1 MRFMLTA
8 RFGVEAGNEAV
19 SNGRVGQL
27 VQSAM
32 EQLKP
37 EAAYFGP
44 IDGGRGCYLVI
55 NMEDPSQ
62 IPAITEPLFQNLHAT
77 VTFVPVMTAEDL
89 AKGVASLAQANG

>member
-8 RFGVEAGNEAV
+8 RFNVEAGNDAV
-19 SNGRVGQL
+19 NNGRVGPL
-27 VQSAM
+27 VQSVM

-55 NMEDPSQ
+55 NVEDPSQ
-62 IPAITEPLFQNLHAT
+62 IPSISEPFFQNMHAT
-77 VTFVPVMTAEDL
+77 VTFVPVMTAEEL
-89 AKGVASLAQANG
+89 AKGVAALPQANA